1 METIYESFGEEIG
14 FIVDAVTDTTN
25 YFLRDPKK
33 TFHDRIEKFLYGGL
47 QDIRCIWLKIND
59 RENNINTLG

>member
-1 METIYESFGEEIG
+1 METIYESFGEKIG

-25 YFLRDPKK
+25 YFLRTPQKI
-33 TFHDRIEKFLYGGL
+33 FSDRIEKFLYGGL

-59 RENNINTLG
+59 RENNINTL